1 MNNKIIILLILI
13 VFIFIIID
21 CNCKEGFSI
30 GGPNY
35 VLIEV
40 GTNRVIDDNEAFGG
54 QNLVSA
60 SNIDGAKNI
69 FETDHGIDFDDH
81 EYQVKLQSEPVD
93 VDASDTVPEP
103 SPDFEFEEFEDE
115 DEEDDELADLYE
127 SGTLLGRCKLSEND
141 IIKGE
146 CEFIKDLNNY
156 VTIMMT
162 IVEHVKPFTLEDDD
176 PGIHHDWLDD
186 TIQEYIDNAIF
197 RKTQVNHRIRTLKE
211 KLSTLDESSD
221 DYKLLYEIK
230 EEYTTKYNIVNDQ
243 KSLLES
249 YREEI

>member
-21 CNCKEGFSI
+21 CNCKEGLSI

-35 VLIEV
+35 VLVEVDINRIIE
-40 GTNRVIDDNEAFGG
+40 DDEVFSG

-69 FETDHGIDFDDH
+69 FETDHGIDFDED
-81 EYQVKLQSEPVD
+81 EYQVKLQSEAVD

-103 SPDFEFEEFEDE
+103 SSDFDFE

-141 IIKGE
+141 IIQGE

-156 VTIMMT
+156 VTIMMS
-162 IVEHVKPFTLEDDD
+162 IVELVKPFTLDDDD

-197 RKTQVNHRIRTLKE
+197 RKTQVNHRIRTLK
-211 KLSTLDESSD
+211 
-221 DYKLLYEIK
+221 
-230 EEYTTKYNIVNDQ
+230 
-243 KSLLES
+243 
-249 YREEI
+249 